1 MLKSK
6 VDPRAIAGGLLAAV
20 AVVGLILN
28 DLWYVWLLLLAIG
41 VVLISVTITD
51 RYDYECQ
58 KCHRKYK
65 LGIKGIIASKHGRD
79 ANGSW
84 AISRCPHCRA
94 VTKAKESR
102 SHGKEKV

>member
-6 VDPRAIAGGLLAAV
+6 VDTRAIAGGLLAAV
-20 AVVGLILN
+20 AVVGLLLN

-41 VVLISVTITD
+41 VVLIVVSITD
-51 RYDYECQ
+51 RFDYECQ
-58 KCHRKYK
+58 KCHGKYK
-65 LGIKGIIASKHGRD
+65 LGFKGIIASKHGRD

-94 VTKAKESR
+94 ITKAKESR

>member
-6 VDPRAIAGGLLAAV
+6 VDPRAIAGGLLAAI
-20 AVVGLILN
+20 GLIGWILN
-28 DLWYVWLLLLAIG
+28 DAWYVWLVLLALG
-41 VVLISVTITD
+41 VVLISVSVTD
-51 RYDYECQ
+51 RYEYECQ
-58 KCHRKYK
+58 KCHAKYK
-65 LGIKGIIASKHGRD
+65 LGIKGVIASKHGRD